1 MVRRFLRNL
10 HSGPLALQLRR
21 FVVVGAVTAGIQQG
35 LLWFFINVVGLFY
48 LLAALFAI
56 EITIILSYVLN
67 NAWTFQV
74 TQNTGRVEYLV
85 GLLKTNVVRGTAIPI
100 QLGLLYALVEFGAV
114 APLVAGAGAIEPLVA
129 TLVPTEPLVAR
140 LGPIEPLVA
149 NAIAIVVSGLYR
161 YILDAKWTWGQ

>member
-21 FVVVGAVTAGIQQG
+21 FVVVGAVTAGM
-35 LLWFFINVVGLFY
+35 FY

-74 TQNTGRVEYLV
+74 TQNTGTVEYLV

-100 QLGLLYALVEFGAV
+100 QLGILYVLVELGVFD
-114 APLVAGAGAIEPLVA
+114 PLVAGVGAIEPSTAVGPIEPLVA
-129 TLVPTEPLVAR
+129 AI
-140 LGPIEPLVA
+140 GPIEPLVA
-149 NAIAIVVSGLYR
+149 NAVAIVVSGLYR
-161 YILDAKWTWGQ
+161 YVLDAKWTWGQ

>member
-21 FVVVGAVTAGIQQG
+21 FVIVGVFTAGIQQV
-35 LLWFFINVVGLFY
+35 LLWFFINVAGLFY

-74 TQNTGRVEYLV
+74 TQNTGTVEYLV

-100 QLGLLYALVEFGAV
+100 QLGILYALVEFGV
-114 APLVAGAGAIEPLVA
+114 FDPLVAGAEALGPSTFGAVEPVMA
-129 TLVPTEPLVAR
+129 SV
-140 LGPIEPLVA
+140 GPIEPLAA
-149 NAIAIVVSGLYR
+149 NAVAILVSGVYR
-161 YILDAKWTWGQ
+161 YVLDAKWTWGQ